1 MVGSSKLGHSGHVNS
16 AAHDGQAAVSG
27 DNVVQLGQ
35 SGHSVHRVCLGH
47 LGQVGGCIIGC
58 VGQVGHSAHG
68 ACVGQVG
75 G

>member
-1 MVGSSKLGHSGHVNS
+1 MVGSSTLGQSGHVNS
-16 AAHDGQAAVSG
+16 AAHVGQAVVSG

-35 SGHSVHRVCLGH
+35 SGHSVHRVCV
-47 LGQVGGCIIGC
+47 GQFDGCTVGC

>member
-1 MVGSSKLGHSGHVNS
+1 MVGTSTLGQSGHVNS
-16 AAHDGQAAVSG
+16 AAHVGQAVVSG

-35 SGHSVHRVCLGH
+35 SGHSVHGVCIE
-47 LGQVGGCIIGC
+47 QVGGCIVGC
-58 VGQVGHSAHG
+58 EGQVGHSAHG